1 MGDKIEK
8 DFSRDEFAGYLETLA
23 RQMRAGNMVSAGGRS
38 WTVPDTFSGKI
49 HLKEKK
55 GRIELKIQCRW
66 STLADYD
73 VQDREQLAAWHESME
88 AVKKRMG
95 TSFKEISR
103 SAAEGRFPET
113 AAVDEFV
120 LTSKI
125 FAGAADPEWKDVM
138 DEYMDHLENFVLAV
152 KRRERELMLHEIR
165 DLQNRMKAC
174 HREFK

>member
-1 MGDKIEK
+1 MQ
-8 DFSRDEFAGYLETLA
+8 AHH
-23 RQMRAGNMVSAGGRS
+23 QVSDYRISYCSIAEGMIIIYHTSVLVGPGR
-38 WTVPDTFSGKI
+38 PGFSGKI

-66 STLADYD
+66 STLADYH